1 MYNHRT
7 TVKPLIIRLAA
18 FNEQIF
24 NAIYDCHCKDNAN
37 MHYEYLEKNFFRL
50 MNKAIHDKSI
60 TPILFTAFC
69 DGYDSNLQK
78 LYNKNIEE

>member
-7 TVKPLIIRLAA
+7 TVKPLTIRLVI
-18 FNEQIF
+18 FNNQIF
-24 NAIYDCHCKDNAN
+24 NAIYNCHCKDNAD
-37 MHYEYLEKNFFRL
+37 MHYNYLEKNF
-50 MNKAIHDKSI
+50 NKLLIRTVNDESI
-60 TPILFTAFC
+60 TIPLFLSFC